1 MITKKIVKK
10 YLCENC
16 YDIVSV
22 ENTVKYDNIALK
34 NVIFENNY
42 DDITCY
48 CKECNDFTYHFPV
61 DDGMDKVIQLLN
73 KRGFITTNC
82 CAGHVSIGVIPDRK
96 KDRIYVYNS
105 VPYIMFDK
113 KMIKKKSYR
122 ELLDKIM
129 EYTPYKTST
138 DEDIDK
144 KSGVPLRLYDKEFM
158 TAIEEIVYMAEKSK
172 CNTLALS
179 KLCEKA
185 EKLAATNVKYL
196 YKILFKYYR

>member
-22 ENTVKYDNIALK
+22 DNTVKYDNIALK

-42 DDITCY
+42 DEITCY
-48 CKECNDFTYHFPV
+48 CKECNNFTYHFPV

-82 CAGHVSIGVIPDRK
+82 CAGHAAIGVVPERR
-96 KDRIYVYNS
+96 KDRIYIYQS
-105 VPYIMFDK
+105 VPYITFDK
-113 KMIKKKSYR
+113 KMLKKKSYI
-122 ELLDKIM
+122 EMINTVI
-129 EYTPYKTST
+129 EYTSYKPLE
-138 DEDIDK
+138 DDIDEK
-144 KSGVPLRLYDKEFM
+144 TGSSLRICDKEFM
-158 TAIEEIVYMAEKSK
+158 TAVDEIIYMAEKSN
-172 CNTLALS
+172 CNTLALN